1 MSCSAGNP
9 PVELALAVQQAPTR
23 PQAIEVEGECDAEA
37 WSRELGVPV
46 ERVPPANRAEPTRL
60 ELLQY
65 ELAPQVVN
73 WRAARLPLALAAL
86 CLLTWIVG
94 LNVEAWLL
102 WREANAL
109 RAQINADFREAFP
122 RVPVVLDAAKQMRQG
137 VAELKSGAGAGSPRD
152 FLPLT
157 AGLARAFP
165 NEADVVRKLDYRGDS
180 LRAEL
185 EPRALDWATKRS
197 RPREPRRRRP
207 LRHHRREHP
216 HRAGF
221 AMKRWWTTLSLRE
234 RTAVLAAAGLV
245 FMALLILVAIEPAWR
260 ARARLTA
267 ELPRLQAEAAEVR
280 ALALEAKRL
289 KGRALSVESPE
300 QTRAAVARLLAE
312 KRLEPTLREAEGRL
326 VYSVKRA
333 DAAAWVGWLNE
344 VASALPLRVTSAQVT
359 RAGPGVVDAEVALA
373 PAGSK

>member
-1 MSCSAGNP
+1 
-9 PVELALAVQQAPTR
+9 
-23 PQAIEVEGECDAEA
+23 
-37 WSRELGVPV
+37 
-46 ERVPPANRAEPTRL
+46 
-60 ELLQY
+60 
-65 ELAPQVVN
+65 
-73 WRAARLPLALAAL
+73 
-86 CLLTWIVG
+86 
-94 LNVEAWLL
+94 
-102 WREANAL
+102 
-109 RAQINADFREAFP
+109 
-122 RVPVVLDAAKQMRQG
+122 
-137 VAELKSGAGAGSPRD
+137 
-152 FLPLT
+152 
-157 AGLARAFP
+157 
-165 NEADVVRKLDYRGDS
+165 
-180 LRAEL
+180 
-185 EPRALDWATKRS
+185 
-197 RPREPRRRRP
+197 
-207 LRHHRREHP
+207 
-216 HRAGF
+216 
-221 AMKRWWTTLSLRE
+221 MKRWWTTLSLRE
-234 RTAVLAAAGLV
+234 RAAVLAAAGLV

-344 VASALPLRVTSAQVT
+344 VSSALPLRVTSAQIT